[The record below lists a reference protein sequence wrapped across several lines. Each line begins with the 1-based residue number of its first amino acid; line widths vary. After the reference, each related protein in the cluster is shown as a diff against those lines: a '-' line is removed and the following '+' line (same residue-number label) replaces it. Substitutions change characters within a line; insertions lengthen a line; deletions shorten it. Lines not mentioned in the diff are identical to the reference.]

1 MERLVGKLA
10 PDFKVPTALGN
21 GEGFSEA
28 SLKDYKGE
36 WLVLF
41 FYPLDFTFI

>member
-1 MERLVGKLA
+1 MERLVGRPA
-10 PDFKVPTALGN
+10 PDFTLPTAFGN
-21 GEGFSEA
+21 GEDFGEA